1 MLYMI
6 IEHFRNGDPLPVYR
20 RFHDQGRLAPD
31 GLRYVASWVTD
42 DFQRCFQIMECED
55 RALLAQ
61 WTTRW
66 DDLIEFEIVPVITS
80 AEAAATVAHRL

>member
-6 IEHFRNGDPLPVYR
+6 VEHFRRGDALPVYR
-20 RFHDQGRLAPD
+20 RFRDQGRMAPE

-55 RALLAQ
+55 QHLLAQ
-61 WTTRW
+61 WTARW
-66 DDLIEFEIVPVITS
+66 EDLIDFAVIPVVTS
-80 AEAAATVAHRL
+80 AEAAAAVAARL